1 MEIFSAS
8 LALCAGNSPVT
19 GEFPSQRPVTR
30 SFDVFLDLHLWHYMS
45 VTASAITDN
54 SSVLSTACSANHNKK
69 NIHALHYWTFVRG
82 NPTITDGFP
91 SQRASNATSVSMSSH
106 HHAMTNYRYDGNGC
120 FYNSVHISLTANM
133 LLVPRLANSISIW
146 PHSGGVI
153 RMCIMNVL
161 WRPDS
166 PAVAKRQNRNWPS
179 WDV

>member
-8 LALCAGNSPVT
+8 LALCAGYSPVT

-30 SFDVFLDLHLWHYMS
+30 SFDVFLDLHLWHYTS

-54 SSVLSTACSANHNKK
+54 SSVLSTACSANHKEK
-69 NIHALHYWTFVRG
+69 TYKLLIIEPSVRG

-91 SQRASNATSVSMSSH
+91 RQRASNTASVSMSSH

-120 FYNSVHISLTANM
+120 FYNSVHIFLTANM

-146 PHSGGVI
+146 P
-153 RMCIMNVL
+153 
-161 WRPDS
+161 P
-166 PAVAKRQNRNWPS
+166 
-179 WDV
+179 